1 MPFRYISFLCRIS
14 VTQDYT
20 KVENEFNR
28 KKWKEYWLSKS
39 TENNDVENLALIE
52 MVNIQYTNKDATS
65 SVQLLIEKCYPD
77 AVKAL
82 EKAWNKYTENVQDYT
97 ESKPILTFDYVE
109 KIVDNNENIFKKMDE
124 FVAILLNRA
133 E

>member
-1 MPFRYISFLCRIS
+1 
-14 VTQDYT
+14 
-20 KVENEFNR
+20 
-28 KKWKEYWLSKS
+28 
-39 TENNDVENLALIE
+39 